1 MIMTKRLSLLVFLL
15 VSVGASVLAQEDQIR
30 GGWLESRS
38 RLERRTKPATTSA
51 PKPARQTKA
60 EPASPTAKP
69 EPPASEAF
77 SGLGIGYT
85 LFKKNADGEF
95 VRVGLKEVFKSG
107 DSVRLLVETN
117 LDGYLYIFSREDG
130 QPPLLLYPNSQVQN
144 GKNFVP
150 AHQAFWLPEE
160 GEIEFDSIKNGPAQE
175 TLTLVFSEKLLPNL
189 SPSNSLEG
197 TPIDL
202 TQYNEVARATEVQQV
217 GNLKIGLRLTAEE
230 GTRKVRIRKTA
241 PSPAYILVNR
251 DAGESRIVANIQLTH
266 N

>member
-1 MIMTKRLSLLVFLL
+1 MPTKRFFLL
-15 VSVGASVLAQEDQIR
+15 VLLLSSIAVTASAQEDQIR

-38 RLERRTKPATTSA
+38 RLERRTKPATTPA
-51 PKPARQTKA
+51 TKPARQTKT
-60 EPASPTAKP
+60 EPAQTIPKP
-69 EPPASEAF
+69 EPEAA

-85 LFKKNADGEF
+85 LFKKNTDGEF

-107 DSVRLLVETN
+107 DAVRLLVETN
-117 LDGYLYIFSREDG
+117 LDGYLYIFSREEG
-130 QPPLLLYPNSQVQN
+130 QSPMLLYPNSQVQN
-144 GKNFVP
+144 GKNFIP

-160 GEIEFDSIKNGPAQE
+160 GEIEFESNKNGLAQE
-175 TLTLVFSEKLLPNL
+175 TLTLVFSEKLLPNF

-197 TPIDL
+197 TPVDL
-202 TQYNEVARATEVQQV
+202 NQFNEVARATEVQQD

-251 DAGESRIVANIQLTH
+251 NSSESRIVANIQLTH